1 MRKQFWLLVV
11 VAVMLVLG
19 GCGKPSKED
28 VMKKLSAK
36 WNETKGYEL
45 NASMEIKT
53 GAEPRVYDVEV
64 WHTKPEFYKVNV
76 TQSGNEES
84 QMIVRNEEGVFVITP
99 SIGKTYKF
107 QSDWPAQNSQG
118 YLIGTLAEDMKADK
132 AATMEE
138 KEKEYVFETATRNNH
153 KTLLPTQKIHIDKK
167 TLLPSKVTI
176 HDETGAEKIA
186 ITFAKISLGVEHKVA
201 DYKVKEMEKPKAE
214 SDQAE
219 SDDKAK
225 EDDSANEES
234 TGEETDYQTYYPAV
248 NWEGT
253 TLSDEQVMK
262 TENGQRILMTF
273 SGEKEYV
280 VIQEPAAQ
288 PMNQLPVS
296 IEGDPVDLG
305 FAVAA
310 LTEQSIQW
318 EVDGVAFFVASDTLS
333 KEELLTVANS
343 MTVTEAK

>member
-1 MRKQFWLLVV
+1 MRKKIILLTV

-28 VMKKLSAK
+28 VMKKLSNK

-53 GAEPRVYDVEV
+53 GSEPRMYNVEV

-99 SIGKTYKF
+99 SLGKTYKF

-118 YLIGTLAEDMKADK
+118 YLIGTLAEDIKADK
-132 AATMEE
+132 AAVMEE
-138 KEKEYVFETATRNNH
+138 KEKEYIFETATRNNH
-153 KTLLPTQKIHIDKK
+153 KSLLPTQKIHIDKK

-176 HDETGAEKIA
+176 HDEAGEEKIS
-186 ITFAKISLGVEHKVA
+186 IKFDKIALGVEHKVA
-201 DYKVKEMEKPKAE
+201 EYKVEMDKPKADG
-214 SDQAE
+214 DQAE
-219 SDDKAK
+219 SDGEAK
-225 EDDSANEES
+225 EGD
-234 TGEETDYQTYYPAV
+234 GEDQAKVDQQTYYPVA
-248 NWEGT
+248 NLQGT
-253 TLSDEQVMK
+253 TLSEEKSVEI
-262 TENGQRILMTF
+262 ENGQRVIMTF
-273 SGEKEYV
+273 SGDKEYV
-280 VIQEPAAQ
+280 VIQEPAEK
-288 PMNQLPVS
+288 PLNQMPVS

-310 LTEQSIQW
+310 LTDKSIHW
-318 EVDGVAFFVASDTLS
+318 EANGMAFFVASDMLS
-333 KEELLTVANS
+333 KEELITVANS
-343 MTVTEAK
+343 MTATESK

>member
-1 MRKQFWLLVV
+1 MRKQIWLLVI

-36 WNETKGYEL
+36 WNDTKGYEL

-84 QMIVRNEEGVFVITP
+84 QMIVRNQEGVFVITP

-138 KEKEYVFETATRNNH
+138 KEKEYVFKTATRNNH

-167 TLLPSKVTI
+167 TLLPNKVTI
-176 HDETGAEKIA
+176 HDEAGVEKIA
-186 ITFAKISLGVEHKVA
+186 ITFAKIALGVEHKVA
-201 DYKVKEMEKPKAE
+201 EYAVDMDKPKAE
-214 SDQAE
+214 KDQVD
-219 SDDKAK
+219 SDKA
-225 EDDSANEES
+225 DSDEKATEGS
-234 TGEETDYQTYYPAV
+234 MGRQTYYPAI

-262 TENGQRILMTF
+262 TENGQRIIMTF

-280 VIQEPAAQ
+280 VIQEPARK

-318 EVDGVAFFVASDTLS
+318 EVEGVAFFVASDTLS
-333 KEELLTVANS
+333 KEELITVANS
-343 MTVTEAK
+343 MTVTEVK